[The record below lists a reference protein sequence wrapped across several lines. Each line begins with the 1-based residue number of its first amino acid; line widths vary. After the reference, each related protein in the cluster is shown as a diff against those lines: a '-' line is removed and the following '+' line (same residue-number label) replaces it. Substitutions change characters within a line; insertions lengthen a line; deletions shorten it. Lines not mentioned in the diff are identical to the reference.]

1 MPLIDISPP
10 ISPRLAVWPGDRPYS
25 RQVALDLAAGDNLT
39 LSSITATLHLGAHA
53 DAPSHYAV
61 GAPGIG
67 ARPLGLYFG
76 PCQVLHPRTPA
87 GRRVL
92 PEHIGEPITAPRV
105 LFRTGSFPDPERWTA
120 NFSSLSP
127 ALIAWLHDRGVQLV
141 GIDTPSIDPQ
151 DDKLLESH
159 RAVAERDMAV
169 LEGLILGHV
178 PPGRYRL
185 IALPLRIEG
194 ADASPVRAA
203 LEPL

>member
-1 MPLIDISPP
+1 MPLIDISPL

-25 RQVALDLAAGDNLT
+25 RQIAMDIAAGDNLT
-39 LSSITATLHLGAHA
+39 LSSVTTTLHLGAHA
-53 DAPSHYAV
+53 DAPSHYAP
-61 GAPGIG
+61 GAPGIA
-67 ARPLGLYFG
+67 ARPLERYFG
-76 PCQVLHPRTPA
+76 PCQVLRPA
-87 GRRVL
+87 TAAGQRVL
-92 PEHIGEPITAPRV
+92 PEHIREPITAPRV
-105 LFRTGSFPDPERWTA
+105 LFRTDSFPDPERWSA
-120 NFSSLSP
+120 DFSSLSP
-127 ALIAWLHDRGVQLV
+127 ALIAWLHDRGAQLV

-151 DDKLLESH
+151 DDELLESH

-185 IALPLRIEG
+185 IALPLRLDG